1 MQRSNHRMN
10 GRKLAVALAERGM
23 TYSDL
28 IHVTGLGRSTV
39 YAIKRGMICGEY
51 AAGKICEALRMD
63 PEELLEVVDW

>member
-1 MQRSNHRMN
+1 MRGNSYRFNS
-10 GRKLAVALAERGM
+10 RKLAVALAERGM
-23 TYSDL
+23 CFSDL

-39 YAIKRGMICGEY
+39 YTIKRGMTCGEY